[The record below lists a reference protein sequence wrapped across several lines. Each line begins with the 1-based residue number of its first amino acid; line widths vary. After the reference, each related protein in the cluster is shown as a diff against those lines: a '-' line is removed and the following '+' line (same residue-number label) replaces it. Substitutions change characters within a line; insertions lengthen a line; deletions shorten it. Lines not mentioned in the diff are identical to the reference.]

1 MLTQIAQT
9 TSKYDV
15 HHEGTKDTKDLGI
28 NSLTLNFVLF
38 AIFVV
43 KTQAS
48 TLVAALPPWVLRG
61 EVSLAI
67 LVAALPH
74 RVLCRDRA
82 FQIPGYRAHK
92 RLCRSLSPFFIFYF
106 YFLIYL

>member
-1 MLTQIAQT
+1 LLRQ
-9 TSKYDV
+9 YVNNDV

-43 KTQAS
+43 KTQGS

-61 EVSLAI
+61 EVSLAT
-67 LVAALPH
+67 LVAAPPRWDL
-74 RVLCRDRA
+74 R
-82 FQIPGYRAHK
+82 G
-92 RLCRSLSPFFIFYF
+92 LSGEIS
-106 YFLIYL
+106 

>member
-1 MLTQIAQT
+1 
-9 TSKYDV
+9 
-15 HHEGTKDTKDLGI
+15 LGI

-92 RLCRSLSPFFIFYF
+92 RLAGQCLPFLFFTF
-106 YFLIYL
+106 TF